1 MKCYKV
7 GCKWSIIKSKH
18 SINQTRNDMKT
29 YNVKI
34 TQSHDFTPDDI
45 NNLVVAA
52 IEGGINYWCRKAEK
66 KRNPDGSFFGIAKED
81 EDKIEFASDLIGY
94 GGVLILHDAE
104 SNDKWELDVEKMLKG
119 IQMHCMTRNI
129 ALTDLMDNHDADDA
143 DAIVQYATMGEIVF
157 G

>member
-1 MKCYKV
+1 
-7 GCKWSIIKSKH
+7 
-18 SINQTRNDMKT
+18 MKT

-81 EDKIEFASDLIGY
+81 KIRLN
-94 GGVLILHDAE
+94 LP
-104 SNDKWELDVEKMLKG
+104 
-119 IQMHCMTRNI
+119 
-129 ALTDLMDNHDADDA
+129 LTLLVM
-143 DAIVQYATMGEIVF
+143 VVC
-157 G
+157 